1 MRAAAGGEPEVLRR
15 RAQVFLLGFVADAAL
30 GVAAFL
36 WGDLVLPA
44 TRVAVFGLTPS
55 ELIGAV
61 FLFVAAPVQFLF
73 YSRVKSRLERAVA
86 SSRYAPDRNGQ
97 ATRD

>member
-1 MRAAAGGEPEVLRR
+1 MKPAGTGEVDVLRR
-15 RAQVFLLGFVADAAL
+15 RARVFLLGLVSDAAL
-30 GVAAFL
+30 GAAAFL
-36 WGDLVLPA
+36 WGDLFLPA
-44 TRVAVFGLTPS
+44 TRIPPFGLTTS
-55 ELIGAV
+55 QLIGAV

-86 SSRYAPDRNGQ
+86 WSRLDSNHNEQ

>member
-1 MRAAAGGEPEVLRR
+1 VRPPSGGEQQMLRR
-15 RAQVFLLGFVADAAL
+15 RARVFLLRFVSDAAL

-44 TRVAVFGLTPS
+44 TRVPVFGLTPS

-73 YSRVKSRLERAVA
+73 YSRAKSELERAA
-86 SSRYAPDRNGQ
+86 APSRYASDRNGQ
-97 ATRD
+97 AMRD

>member
-1 MRAAAGGEPEVLRR
+1 MNPATRGDQDVLRR
-15 RAQVFLLGFVADAAL
+15 RARVFLLGFVSDAAL
-30 GVAAFL
+30 GAGAFL

-44 TRVAVFGLTPS
+44 TDVPGFGLT
-55 ELIGAV
+55 LGQFIGAV

-86 SSRYAPDRNGQ
+86 SARLAPDRNEP

>member
-1 MRAAAGGEPEVLRR
+1 MRPGGGGEQDVLRR
-15 RAQVFLLGFVADAAL
+15 RAQVFLFGFVSDAAL

-44 TRVAVFGLTPS
+44 TRVPVIGLTLS

-73 YSRVKSRLERAVA
+73 YSRVKSRLERAVV
-86 SSRYAPDRNGQ
+86 SSRYASDRNGQ